1 MPATNSPATGSPAA
15 NSPGTGSTDDVLFER
30 RGRLGL
36 VTLNRPQ
43 AMNALTHGMALAL
56 EKQIDVWHD
65 DDDIAVVAVRGA
77 GDRAF
82 AAGGDI
88 RALYDAGREDGSRNF
103 QFFAD
108 EYRLNTKIKRYLK
121 PYVGLMDGVV
131 MGGGVGVSI
140 HGQRRVAGDRTSFA
154 MPETGIGL
162 FPDVGATYFLPRLPG
177 RTGLWLGLTGARLK
191 TADAVACGICDVYV
205 PSDRTDEL
213 IDALAHVAPAGRQ
226 PLEVV
231 DDALAAFARAP
242 AAGPDAR
249 TVLDAHG
256 EAIDRCFGA
265 DSVEA
270 VLAALKAEGDDW
282 AAAQRAAI
290 LTKSPSSTRIA
301 FRQIRAGA
309 RLDFEDCMRLEYRL
323 ARYCMTH
330 PDFYEGVRAVIID
343 KDNAPRWQPAT
354 LAAATDEHVAQAFR
368 PLGEDE
374 LRF

>member
-1 MPATNSPATGSPAA
+1 MPGTDSPATGSP
-15 NSPGTGSTDDVLFER
+15 GTDSTDDVLFER

-36 VTLNRPQ
+36 VTLNRPK

-56 EKQIDVWHD
+56 ERQLDAWATD
-65 DDDIAVVAVRGA
+65 DEVAAVAIRGA

-88 RALYDAGREDGSRNF
+88 RALYDAGREDGTRNF
-103 QFFAD
+103 AFFAD
-108 EYRLNTKIKRYLK
+108 EYRLNTKIKRYPK

-140 HGQRRVAGDRTSFA
+140 HGHRRVAGDRTTFA

-177 RTGLWLGLTGARLK
+177 QTGLWLGLTGARLK
-191 TADAVACGICDVYV
+191 TADAVACGICDLHV
-205 PSDRTDEL
+205 PSDATEDL
-213 IDALAHVAPAGRQ
+213 IDALSRIEPAGRQ
-226 PLEVV
+226 PLEPV
-231 DDALAAFARAP
+231 DGALAAFSSAP
-242 AAGPDAR
+242 GAE
-249 TVLDAHG
+249 TVLDRYG
-256 EAIDRCFGA
+256 GRIDRCFGA

-270 VLAALKAEGDDW
+270 VLAVLANDGDDW
-282 AAAQRAAI
+282 SAQQHAAI
-290 LTKSPSSTRIA
+290 LTKSPTSTRIA

-309 RLDFEDCMRLEYRL
+309 RLGFEDCMRLEYRL

-330 PDFYEGVRAVIID
+330 TDFYEGVRAVIID

-354 LAAATDEHVAQAFR
+354 LAEATDEHVAEAFR
-368 PLGEDE
+368 PLGDEE
-374 LRF
+374 LRL